1 MKLAN
6 YNYKKEDKRIGQGII
21 REEMDCGVRCL
32 KEDASE
38 KEAEEEANRCC
49 TTPRMVVKWRR
60 QRAGDRV
67 VAPTSLRTEH

>member
-1 MKLAN
+1 MKLVNHN
-6 YNYKKEDKRIGQGII
+6 YEKEDKRIGQDII

-38 KEAEEEANRCC
+38 NEAEEEAHRCY

-60 QRAGDRV
+60 QRTDDRV
-67 VAPTSLRTEH
+67 V